1 MPATAPP
8 TVDFALAKIQPPRP
22 RIGLIERPRLEREL
36 GHALLHQRVVLLA
49 APAGYGKTAALARQI
64 RLLPADC
71 ALAWVCADEDD
82 HLQRFLA
89 CLSSALE
96 PYDLPWRVAPEALSV
111 LAQGDRGLRAAAAEL
126 VNALAASER
135 QHGVI
140 VVDDLHR
147 VGDPQVL
154 ALLQALIER
163 LPDHWTL
170 VIGSRVE
177 PRLPLSRLRVAG
189 ELAEFRQD
197 ALRFSADEVAALCA
211 ALPEDNAPRDVDEL
225 LQRTGGWPVGLRLS
239 LSAPAGVHPRQLA
252 GVTQRHLFD
261 YLAAEVLDDMPAELS
276 SFLLRCSV
284 LPEMTAARCA
294 HVSGRTD
301 AGRLLDELERRA
313 LFVSTLQADELT
325 LRLHDLVRDFLQDRL
340 QRDHADELPALLCR
354 AAEHEPDLQRAL
366 AWLARAGA
374 WERAAEMLLQRGA
387 PLFMRGRGAEVEQLL
402 QLFPPTELAS
412 RTELHWLRGLAA
424 MQHLDFD
431 ALLAAMQQAALGFE
445 RAGRER
451 EAVLAR
457 AYACL
462 GLQHAGRLDEDA
474 ATLQALRERPLDA
487 PTRAFVCC
495 ASVWSAYARADAEAV
510 APHYAQMLQALEQV
524 DDATLWH
531 RCAIVSV
538 LIGLPGMAPLLERFA
553 AGALRLAGDAPSE
566 LQCSALHL
574 RAGLALQRGRVD
586 EAQHW
591 LDQADEA
598 YRWLG
603 MTRGMSHSNA
613 ILHVVCDALR
623 GDAAASHAA
632 AERLIGD
639 LRQHSPA
646 SHRRASEYLA
656 LSAHSQASWVLQD
669 EAAVR
674 RLDQALAHAANPA
687 EWRVAALCRQLSQAC
702 VALLDQRLNDARA
715 LLQPLADGPNR
726 GTYFL
731 ADQARWL
738 LADLLCRQ
746 GDVRTAADLLRRAV
760 GAAGEQGGAGGARLA
775 GRPVLRRL
783 AAGKAAALL
792 DVGLRGALQAL
803 ADTPSAAPPGPSAAP
818 TTRTSLA
825 AANAASSDN
834 APRFPGL
841 SARELEVLERIAHG
855 DSNKLIA
862 RAFDLS
868 PHTVKRHVA
877 NILDKLGVDTR
888 GQAAARWRAAG

>member
-8 TVDFALAKIQPPRP
+8 FADFALAKIQPPRP
-22 RIGLIERPRLEREL
+22 RIGLIERPRLEQAL
-36 GHALLHQRVVLLA
+36 GRALQQQRVVLLV
-49 APAGYGKTAALARQI
+49 APAGYGKTAVLTRLIRQ
-64 RLLPADC
+64 LPEDC
-71 ALAWVCADEDD
+71 ALAWICADEDD
-82 HLQRFLA
+82 NLQRFLA

-96 PYDLPWRVAPEALSV
+96 PYDLPWRVAPEALAV
-111 LAQGDRGLRAAAAEL
+111 LAQGDRGLRAASAEL

-135 QHGVI
+135 RHGLI

-147 VGDPQVL
+147 VADPQVL

-163 LPDHWTL
+163 LPEHWTL

-177 PRLPLSRLRVAG
+177 PALPLARLRVAG
-189 ELAEFRQD
+189 ELAEFRED
-197 ALRFSADEVAALCA
+197 TLRFRADEVAALCA
-211 ALPEDNAPRDVDEL
+211 ALPDSAAIPDVDEL

-252 GVTQRHLFD
+252 GITQRHLFD
-261 YLAAEVLDDMPAELS
+261 YLAAEVLDDLPAELS

-294 HVSGRTD
+294 HVSGRAD
-301 AGRLLDELERRA
+301 AARLLDDLERRA
-313 LFVSTLQADELT
+313 LFVSLLQADELT

-340 QRDHADELPALLCR
+340 LREHADELPGLLCR

-366 AWLARAGA
+366 SWLARAGA
-374 WERAAEMLLQRGA
+374 WDRAADTLLQRGA
-387 PLFMRGRGAEVEQLL
+387 PLFMHGRGAEVEQLL
-402 QLFPPTELAS
+402 GLFPPAERSS
-412 RTELHWLRGLAA
+412 RTELQWLQGLAA

-431 ALLAAMQQAALGFE
+431 ALLTSMQQAALGFE

-474 ATLQALRERPLDA
+474 ATLQALREQPLDA
-487 PTRAFVCC
+487 PTRAFVLC
-495 ASVWSAYARADAEAV
+495 ASVWSAYARADAEAI
-510 APHYAQMLQALEQV
+510 APLYARMLEALEQV

-538 LIGLPGMAPLLERFA
+538 LVGLPGMAPLLERFA

-591 LDQADEA
+591 LELADEA
-598 YRWLG
+598 YHWLG

-613 ILHVVCDALR
+613 ILHVICDALR

-674 RLDQALAHAANPA
+674 RLDVALARAANPA
-687 EWRVAALCRQLSQAC
+687 EWRVAVLCRQLSQAC
-702 VALLDQRLNDARA
+702 VALLDRRLDDARA

-738 LADLLCRQ
+738 LADLVSRQ
-746 GDVRTAADLLRRAV
+746 GDAQTAASLLRQAL
-760 GAAGEQGGAGGARLA
+760 GAAGEHGAAGGARLA
-775 GRPVLRRL
+775 GRPVLQRL
-783 AAGKAAALL
+783 ASSDAAALL
-792 DVGLRGALQAL
+792 PAELHDALQVL
-803 ADTPSAAPPGPSAAP
+803 AGAPPPATSTGPTMRP
-818 TTRTSLA
+818 T
-825 AANAASSDN
+825 AANAAPGHDGLRL
-834 APRFPGL
+834 AGL
-841 SARELEVLERIAHG
+841 STRELAVLERIAHG

-868 PHTVKRHVA
+868 PHTVKRHVS